1 VPVPVAWQ
9 LSTHSVS
16 WKNKQ
21 SQSMSSF
28 KNFADLKNLGQQ
40 LKQEQEA
47 RQRAEAE
54 RIRQQKK
61 AEAEANIFRTSIGMV
76 APLKVAEKFQ
86 PIHSKPEPIPF
97 QHLADEQAALQESL
111 SDEFDADSLLET
123 DGNLSYTRPG
133 VGADVVKKLRKGHW
147 VIQAQLDL
155 HGLRRDQARDSLGD
169 FLRRCLRSGV
179 RCVRIIHGKGLGS
192 VNKEPVLKHKVRN
205 WLIQK
210 DEVLAFS
217 QATAADGGSG
227 ALIVLLKA

>member
-1 VPVPVAWQ
+1 
-9 LSTHSVS
+9 
-16 WKNKQ
+16 
-21 SQSMSSF
+21 MSSL
-28 KNFADLKNLGQQ
+28 KNFSDLKSLAQQ
-40 LKQEQEA
+40 LKQQQEA

-54 RIRQQKK
+54 KLQREKK
-61 AEAEANIFRTSIGMV
+61 ARAEANIFRSSVGAV
-76 APLKVAEKFQ
+76 EPLKTAAKHQAAPDKPQ
-86 PIHSKPEPIPF
+86 PLPF

-111 SDEFDADSLLET
+111 SDEFDAESLLET

-133 VGADVVKKLRKGHW
+133 IGSDVVKKLRKGHW

-155 HGLRRDQARDSLGD
+155 HGLRRDQARDSLGE
-169 FLRRCLRSGV
+169 FLRRCVRNGT